1 MYIKTTEQ
9 IYLTDEEI
17 NTWCKIDTLLDQ
29 IYTQT
34 EDEDIS
40 KIVANAINYLSD
52 LYEYVKED

>member
-1 MYIKTTEQ
+1 MKIKTTEQ
-9 IYLTDEEI
+9 IYLTDEEV
-17 NTWCKIDTLLDQ
+17 NTWGKINTLLDQ

-40 KIVANAINYLSD
+40 KIVVNAINYLSD